1 MSEAG
6 CPVAELEAEVVVLRA
21 RVKELEALHSGVPS
35 TPASAVEM
43 SRDQLL
49 DQIPLGL
56 AVLSPSLE
64 WLSVNQRLCEIAG
77 LERDELLGLRWP
89 QIASRY
95 RIVRPRD
102 LVRRLIG
109 GEPGPFTLEATCRM
123 GDARICQ
130 LEVQVRRVCGQDL
143 APGSLLVS
151 VRDVTVRTEAMSAAR
166 QSAAFLR
173 QVIDLIPHF
182 VFAKDEEGRFLL
194 ANRAVAEAYGTTPIV
209 ILGKKDS
216 QFTATD
222 DEVGRF
228 RADDLEVMR
237 SGSPLLVPEEAI
249 TDASG
254 RKRLLQTTKIPF
266 RFGANLVP
274 GVLGVSVD
282 VTSLRSAEKELQRR
296 TAELDQFFEIALDL
310 LCIADTSGRFRRV
323 NREWECTLGY
333 SRGELEGTQFLD
345 LVHPDDVEATLA
357 AIQQLA
363 EQRQVLGFVNRYRCK
378 DGSYR
383 FIEWRSAPAGELI
396 FAAARDIT
404 LHMESESSLRASQ
417 HMLEDVLNHFPGVV
431 FWKDLDSVYLGCNR
445 AFAHGAGLGG
455 PDEIVGKTDLDLP
468 WASTEGDAYRADDH
482 QVMSTGRSKAGI
494 VEPQLQADGSV
505 IWFNTTKIPLTRAD
519 GRVIGVLGV
528 SADITAMRKLE
539 EQYRQAQKMEA
550 VGQLAGGV
558 AHDFN
563 NILQIITGY
572 TEVAQLRVSAGRHP
586 TGELEEIGRAAA
598 RASDLVR
605 QLLALSRQQSM
616 RRQSLN
622 LNGLITGL
630 GAMLRRL
637 IEERV
642 ELRTTCRGPLPA
654 VYADPAQI
662 EQVVVNLC
670 VNARDA
676 MPQGGVLR
684 LETRGEDL
692 TPESCLRLSG
702 VRPGRF
708 VVLVVSDTGTGIPPE
723 NVDRVFEPF
732 FTTKQPGKG
741 TGLGLS
747 TVYGIVSQHG
757 GFIEV
762 DTVVGQGTTFRVHLP
777 SADTAPVADN
787 GPGAVAELASGGCE
801 TILVTEDE
809 EQVRNLAVEVLRDA
823 GYRVLVAEDGE
834 EALSLLETCG
844 EDVDLYLLD
853 AVLPKLS
860 GRAVRDAILARYP
873 AARILFCTG
882 HTFETLGAEG
892 LDEADLAVLWK
903 PFPPRVLLQ
912 RVRQALD
919 A

>member
-6 CPVAELEAEVVVLRA
+6 RAVAELEAEVVALRA
-21 RVKELEALHSGVPS
+21 RVKELEALRSGLPH
-35 TPASAVEM
+35 PPLSAVEM

-64 WLSVNQRLCEIAG
+64 WLSVNQRLCEVAG
-77 LERDELLGLRWP
+77 LERNELLGLRWP
-89 QIASRY
+89 RIAARY
-95 RIVRPRD
+95 RLVRPRD
-102 LVRRLIG
+102 LVRRLLG
-109 GEPGPFTLEATCRM
+109 GEPGPFTLEARRRS
-123 GDARICQ
+123 GDARPHL
-130 LEVQVRRVCGQDL
+130 LEVQVRRVHGQGL
-143 APGSLLVS
+143 TPGSLLVS
-151 VRDVTVRTEAMSAAR
+151 VQDVTVRTEAMAAAR
-166 QSAAFLR
+166 QSAVFLR

-194 ANRAVAEAYGTTPIV
+194 VNRAVADAYGTTPIV

-222 DEVGRF
+222 DELERF
-228 RADDLEVMR
+228 RTDDLDVIR
-237 SGSPLLVPEEAI
+237 SGRPLLVPEESI

-266 RFGANLVP
+266 RFGPNLVP

-310 LCIADTSGRFRRV
+310 LSIADTSGRFRRV
-323 NREWECTLGY
+323 NREWERTLGY
-333 SRGELEGTQFLD
+333 SRGELEGKQFLD
-345 LVHPDDVEATLA
+345 LVHPDDLDATMA
-357 AIQQLA
+357 SIQQLA

-396 FAAARDIT
+396 FAAARDVT
-404 LHMESESSLRASQ
+404 LQMGVENALRASQ
-417 HMLEDVLNHFPGVV
+417 DMLETVLNHFPGVV

-445 AFAHGAGLGG
+445 AFALGAGLGG
-455 PDEIVGKTDLDLP
+455 PDEIVGRSDLDLP
-468 WASTEGDAYRADDH
+468 WASTEGDAYRADDRE
-482 QVMSTGRSKAGI
+482 VMSTGQSKVGI

-505 IWFNTTKIPLTRAD
+505 IWFNTTKVPLTRAD

-528 SADITAMRKLE
+528 AADITAMRRLE
-539 EQYRQAQKMEA
+539 EQFRQAQKMEA

-563 NILQIITGY
+563 NILQVITGY
-572 TEVAQLRVSAGRHP
+572 AEVAQLRGAAGRDP
-586 TGELEEIGRAAA
+586 TRELEEIARAAA
-598 RASDLVR
+598 RASTLVK
-605 QLLALSRQQSM
+605 QLLTLSRQQSM
-616 RRQSLN
+616 RRQVLD

-630 GAMLRRL
+630 SAMLRRL

-642 ELRTTCRGPLPA
+642 ELRTTCRDSLPG
-654 VYADPAQI
+654 VYADAAQV

-676 MPQGGVLR
+676 MPQGGILH
-684 LETRGEDL
+684 LETRVEDL
-692 TPESCLRLSG
+692 TPESCVRLPG

-708 VVLVVSDTGTGIPPE
+708 VVLAVTDTGTGILPE
-723 NVDRVFEPF
+723 DVDRVFEPF

-747 TVYGIVSQHG
+747 TVYGIVRQHG

-762 DTVVGQGTTFRVHLP
+762 ESVVGRGTTFRVHLP
-777 SADTAPVADN
+777 STDTAPVAVDA
-787 GPGAVAELASGGCE
+787 PGAAGAPSSGGSE
-801 TILVTEDE
+801 TILVTEDD
-809 EQVRNLAVEVLRDA
+809 EQVRSLAVEVLRDA
-823 GYRVLVAEDGE
+823 GYRVLVAKDGE
-834 EALSLLETCG
+834 EALVLFDTCG

-853 AVLPKLS
+853 VVLPKLS
-860 GRAVRDAILARYP
+860 GRAVRDAILAKVP
-873 AARILFCTG
+873 TARILFCTG
-882 HTFETLGAEG
+882 HTFETLGTEG
-892 LDEADLAVLWK
+892 LDEGAPAVLWK
-903 PFPPRVLLQ
+903 AFPPDVLLQ